1 MVLWYGTV
9 CCWSFNLRV
18 KAGCET
24 LQIALH
30 IAPKLT
36 ILGWKFIPTPYPLGA
51 CGALLAPS
59 TLGVPTHFFYKLT
72 TGHVCRADCIQ
83 DHSRALRACLRPAKE
98 REYMKPGWP
107 RHADMLR
114 TVEGDLRSFTL
125 GLASAYRRA
134 QNKTAW
140 HELVETATSKNM
152 PQMMMLML
160 VLANA
165 QDAG

>member
-1 MVLWYGTV
+1 VSKNNTGSLPLRGILPVTMSNNKARSRTHQPPLSDTVLAR
-9 CCWSFNLRV
+9 SHRLF
-18 KAGCET
+18 
-24 LQIALH
+24 
-30 IAPKLT
+30 
-36 ILGWKFIPTPYPLGA
+36 
-51 CGALLAPS
+51 
-59 TLGVPTHFFYKLT
+59 
-72 TGHVCRADCIQ
+72 GHVCRADCIQ

-152 PQMMMLML
+152 PQMMVLML